1 MPLVKRRYRI
11 PCRGEECLKLYELV
25 KERVPSIEHVEFAVT
40 SNGLIVDAYGYETD
54 LKKLWIEL
62 KNYSRMAKGV
72 SGPGLQAFS
81 IDVIVKL
88 TRKTFPPEVLVKILE
103 KQGYK
108 ARLEDGTI
116 YTNIEK
122 NRILELVER
131 ISELNT
137 AIRGRVKGTAARY
150 FIITVTIITGLQLDD
165 AINHAVEA
173 GLLGVDESGLY
184 VLKHEWRDAVDL
196 FIKSFKQQNE

>member
-1 MPLVKRRYRI
+1 MPLVKRRYRV

-25 KERVPSIEHVEFAVT
+25 KDRVPSIEHVEFAVT
-40 SNGLIVDAYGYETD
+40 SNGLIIDAYGYETD

-62 KNYSRMAKGV
+62 KNYSKMVKGV
-72 SGPGLQAFS
+72 GGPGLQAFS
-81 IDVIVKL
+81 IDTIVKL
-88 TRKTFPPEVLVKILE
+88 IRKTFPPEVLVKILE

-108 ARLEDGTI
+108 ARLEDDTI
-116 YTNIEK
+116 YTNMEK
-122 NRILELVER
+122 NRLLELVER

-137 AIRGRVKGTAARY
+137 AVRGRVKGAAARY